1 MVFLMALRQSE
12 NRIDIQFNRTL
23 PQKLT
28 RTSKQSAYF
37 NCQVVLNEPGPTR
50 VISPIA
56 TDGDDAS
63 LINNTYLIIIISYL
77 RAEIIWHWTVCLFA
91 LSFL

>member
-1 MVFLMALRQSE
+1 MASRQIE

-28 RTSKQSAYF
+28 RTSKHSAYF
-37 NCQVVLNEPGPTR
+37 DCQVVLKEPGRTR
-50 VISPIA
+50 LVSPIA
-56 TDGDDAS
+56 TDEDDAS
-63 LINNTYLIIIISYL
+63 LNNKTYFIIIISYL
-77 RAEIIWHWTVCLFA
+77 RAEIVWHWTVCLFV